1 MEEKRKLKDETY
13 RFLEWQ
19 KDQQDQALS
28 KEKELKELENR
39 RLKEQREKDI
49 QQEHLEKVRAF
60 EINKMVYRD
69 IEEFNKHEEHERQ
82 KKLFIEKHKDKELI
96 NSIVEKE
103 KALDEIDR
111 KEKVYY
117 IYIGKKS

>member
-1 MEEKRKLKDETY
+1 LEEKRKLKDETY

>member
-19 KDQQDQALS
+19 KHQQDQAIL

-39 RLKEQREKDI
+39 RLKEQREKDL
-49 QQEHLEKVRAF
+49 QQEQLEKARAF
-60 EINKMVYRD
+60 ELNKIVYRD

-82 KKLFIEKHKDKELI
+82 KKLFIEKQKDKELI

-111 KEKVYY
+111 KEKVYL